1 MIIVSSNNENV
12 VNTSR
17 IIDKTPE
24 LNWYYIMGRP
34 ICGCGW
40 SAIEDWKKG
49 GGYIDH
55 TPWMVF
61 KMHVQE
67 KHGKV
72 VKVFD
77 KNGE

>member
-1 MIIVSSNNENV
+1 
-12 VNTSR
+12 
-17 IIDKTPE
+17 
-24 LNWYYIMGRP
+24 MGRP

-77 KNGE
+77 KDGE